1 MMIGRSLA
9 VVLVISVWSCDQD
22 PFHMRERTVL
32 SGYELQQWE
41 NSTTYY
47 LVKSG
52 EKDNG
57 GGVLDGAVLRIGWN
71 GRYVIAERKANFGGD
86 KDGWMIVDTATK
98 KITGPF
104 SDSELKARPE
114 VRQIAIM
121 NASEAWRRLH

>member
-1 MMIGRSLA
+1 MRSGRSLV
-9 VVLVISVWSCDQD
+9 VVLVIAIVSCDQD

-32 SGYELQQWE
+32 PGYELQQWE
-41 NSTTYY
+41 NSRTYY

-57 GGVLDGAVLRIGWN
+57 GGVLDGTVLRIGWN

-98 KITGPF
+98 TITGPF
-104 SDSELKARPE
+104 SDAELKTRPE
-114 VRQIAIM
+114 VRQIRVM
-121 NASEAWRRLH
+121 NAGEAWRRLH